1 VRLDRADF
9 IDDPAW
15 VQITSWQADG
25 LTADGAIGAEEV
37 PAEDSRCAGRRE
49 PGLAALADAPG
60 DRPRIATGQ
69 A

>member
-1 VRLDRADF
+1 MRLDRADF

-15 VQITSWQADG
+15 VQTTSWQ
-25 LTADGAIGAEEV
+25 ADGAIGAEEV
-37 PAEDSRCAGRRE
+37 PAEDSRYAGRRE
-49 PGLAALADAPG
+49 PGLAAPADAPG